1 MKTAAKTA
9 FINLIKALNIPKKQ
23 SKKNM
28 KNKKTLYALKLSN
41 ASILVFL
48 LVKIKTLI
56 FLIIIRAIIT
66 ITTGRI
72 LSRAIVVMKLSP
84 RNILMKNIASPINT
98 IKPYRMT

>member
-72 LSRAIVVMKLSP
+72 LSRAIVVIKLSP

>member
-1 MKTAAKTA
+1 MNTAARIA
-9 FINLIKALNIPKKQ
+9 FNNLIKALKIPKKQ

-48 LVKIKTLI
+48 KVKIKTLI

-66 ITTGRI
+66 ITTGSI
-72 LSRAIVVMKLSP
+72 LSRAIVVIKLSP

-98 IKPYRMT
+98 IKP